1 MNKKILIV
9 SENKYLSDV
18 LKDFAKAKGL
28 PYVDAEQ
35 VIRQVLLGTHNL
47 NKLHAI
53 ESSVLD
59 AIFSQGKCVM
69 FVAVD
74 TFLAEENEE
83 RFSDC
88 VKVYVK
94 LGSAH
99 DLTENVAV
107 EIDRYM
113 RDATDYTVCA
123 RQKSELLDKLF
134 DIV

>member
-9 SENKYLSDV
+9 SESKCLSDV

-35 VIRQVLLGTHNL
+35 VIRRVLLGTHNL

-59 AIFSQGKCVM
+59 AIFSQGECVL

-74 TFLAEENEE
+74 TFVAEENEE
-83 RFSDC
+83 RFRDC

-94 LGSAH
+94 LGDAN

-107 EIDRYM
+107 EIDNYM
-113 RDATDYTVCA
+113 RGATDYTICV
-123 RQKSELLDKLF
+123 RQKSQLLDKLF
-134 DIV
+134 DII